1 MGKFIIIEKRA
12 HDVTWEIEASSIDEA
27 RRAFVETGAGEQI
40 DDQPYDDNGIVKII
54 DPCGDTVFERL
65 TPAERAIRNIHDY
78 LDGREW
84 QAEFLDLIAGE
95 IEAAGYKVRSPLVEC
110 DLCCEDAVEENAEQ
124 YVMPI
129 DLRGSDGEY
138 VAEAGDHLNVCPD
151 CQTAVN
157 EQAER
162 ERRGL

>member
-1 MGKFIIIEKRA
+1 MGTFIIIEMRA
-12 HDVTWEIEASSIDEA
+12 HDVTWEVEASSIEEA
-27 RRAFVETGAGEQI
+27 RRLFDKGEGEEI
-40 DDQPYDDNGIVKII
+40 DCQPYDDNGVIQIV

-65 TPAERAIRNIHDY
+65 TPAEQAIRNIHDY

-95 IEAAGYKVRSPLVEC
+95 IEAAGYKVRNPLVEC
-110 DLCCEDAVEENAEQ
+110 DLCGEDAVEENAEQ

-129 DLRGSDGEY
+129 DLHGPDDEY
-138 VAEAGDHLNVCPD
+138 LAEAGDHLNVCPD